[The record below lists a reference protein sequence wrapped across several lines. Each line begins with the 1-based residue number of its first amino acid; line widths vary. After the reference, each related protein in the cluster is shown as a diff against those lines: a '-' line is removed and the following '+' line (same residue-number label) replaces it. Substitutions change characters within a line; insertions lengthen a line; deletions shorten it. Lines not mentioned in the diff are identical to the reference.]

1 MAPPSRRFVV
11 PADTARGR
19 RADGDH
25 GADLHPRYTGPGMRR
40 PASAEIPD
48 VPGAY
53 LFRDLHGQVLY
64 VGKANSLRKRVA
76 NYFGTDLQAR
86 TQAMVDAADSIEWI
100 VTESEVAG
108 FMFACFMIKKHP
120 PRFNFRLR
128 GD

>member
-1 MAPPSRRFVV
+1 MAPPSPRFVV
-11 PADTARGR
+11 PADTTRGR

-25 GADLHPRYTGPGMRR
+25 GADSHPRYTGSGMRR

-76 NYFGTDLQAR
+76 NYFGTDLQER
-86 TQAMVDAADSIEWI
+86 TQAMVDAADSIEWL
-100 VTESEVAG
+100 VTEREVAS
-108 FMFACFMIKKHP
+108 FVLEQLLVKP
-120 PRFNFRLR
+120 QRPRVN
-128 GD
+128 